1 MENAVE
7 IKNLVKEFDVYHETA
22 SLINLIFS
30 GGKKTRFSALKGIDL
45 NIEKGTTVGITGPN
59 GSGKTTLLK
68 ILSGTLYSTSGEI
81 QLSGKVS
88 SILELGAGF
97 HPELTGREN
106 VYLNALL
113 LGFKKDE
120 IEEKYE
126 SIVKFADIGDFID
139 TKVKTF
145 STGMYLRLG
154 FSIAIHADF
163 DILLIDEILA
173 VGDVDFQAKC
183 IQRLKDFQ
191 EEGKT
196 IIIVSHN
203 QGLLTRL
210 SNKVYNMSEGKLS
223 PITLKLDK
231 REEAIEKID
240 ENNELIMPTFKEEFH
255 FEIFTKMDM
264 LYRMIEFL
272 GLSNPKLLYL
282 SLDSFDPVFFLKQYE
297 YFVMNP
303 ELTMMNLKFIPESLP
318 FPLCFDISIGFNII
332 PFYEIAKT
340 KSFLSQFLET
350 TKALGILS
358 YLTPSK
364 ERVEAEISS
373 YEFCDE
379 NYSIQ
384 DKIIK
389 SKSELEFNDDSNII
403 DFFKKRNIN
412 YKEFYI
418 LSIYEWLLYSIIIN
432 VTYDIYG
439 RSFLSRKLNTVINKI
454 GYSTSLSSKGMYQK
468 VIIFS
473 RSEIPLKIEENKQN
487 QEIIFEKLFLTIS
500 GIKQEEL
507 IKNIEKRKLTKLNS
521 LEKKIKNLLKNKL
534 IVNI

>member
-7 IKNLVKEFDVYHETA
+7 IKNLVKEFDIYHETA
-22 SLINLIFS
+22 SLIGLIFS
-30 GGKKTRFSALKGIDL
+30 GGKKTRFSALKGINM
-45 NIEKGTTVGITGPN
+45 NIEKGKTIGITGPN

-68 ILSGTLYSTSGEI
+68 ILSGTLYPTSGIVDI
-81 QLSGKVS
+81 QGKVS

-106 VYLNALL
+106 IYLNALL

-120 IEEKYE
+120 IEKKYD
-126 SIVKFADIGDFID
+126 SIVKFADIGGFID

-145 STGMYLRLG
+145 SSGMYLRLG

-173 VGDVDFQAKC
+173 VGDVGFQAKC
-183 IQRLKDFQ
+183 LQRLRDFQ

-203 QGLLTRL
+203 LGLLTRL
-210 SNKVYNMSEGKLS
+210 SNKVYNMAEGKLS
-223 PITLKLDK
+223 PIALKEDK
-231 REEAIEKID
+231 SEEKI
-240 ENNELIMPTFKEEFH
+240 EEKEEKIEEVKPTFKEEFH
-255 FEIFTKMDM
+255 FEVFTKMDM

-282 SLDSFDPVFFLKQYE
+282 SLDSYSPEFFLKKYE
-297 YFVMNP
+297 HFIMNP
-303 ELTMMNLKFIPESLP
+303 GMKTMDLKFTPEALP
-318 FPLCFDISIGFNII
+318 FLNYFDISIGFNII
-332 PFYEIAKT
+332 PFLEIEKT
-340 KSFLSQFLET
+340 KSFLMQFFET
-350 TKALGILS
+350 PKTLGILS

-364 ERVEAEISS
+364 KRVEAELFS
-373 YEFCDE
+373 YKFCEE

-403 DFFKKRNIN
+403 NFLKKNNIN
-412 YKEFYI
+412 YREFYI

-432 VTYDIYG
+432 VTYDIFE
-439 RSFLSRKLNTVINKI
+439 RSILFRKLNSVINKA

-473 RSEIPLKIEENKQN
+473 HNEIPFKIEENNLN
-487 QEIIFEKLFLTIS
+487 QETIFEKLFLSIS

-507 IKNIEKRKLTKLNS
+507 ITNIEKRKLTKLNS
-521 LEKKIKNLLKNKL
+521 LENKIKTLLKNKFE
-534 IVNI
+534 IHI